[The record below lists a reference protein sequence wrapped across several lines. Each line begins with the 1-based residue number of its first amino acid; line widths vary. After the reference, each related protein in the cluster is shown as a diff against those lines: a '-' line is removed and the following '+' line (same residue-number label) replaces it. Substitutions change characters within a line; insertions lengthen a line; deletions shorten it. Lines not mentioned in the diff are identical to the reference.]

1 MLTHRRL
8 QLISILSVF
17 LSFATA
23 EARLQLCSPQTQDPE
38 ENWRPLGEVPSS
50 KLATQG
56 DLRAIPR
63 ELVEERRLVALEMKT
78 LDALFRMANEAR
90 KSGIE
95 LKVASGYRSREAQ
108 QKLIDE
114 KLASGVC
121 PETLYQTVA
130 PAKYSTHPTGRAI
143 DFSPANASF
152 AQTPAYRWLKENAVG
167 FGFKETY
174 PSARLNGIAWEPWHY
189 DFTSP

>member
-1 MLTHRRL
+1 MLVHR
-8 QLISILSVF
+8 IVNFIAILSVV
-17 LSFATA
+17 LAFATA
-23 EARLQLCSPQTQDPE
+23 EARLQFCSPQTLDPE
-38 ENWRPLGEVPSS
+38 EKWRPLGEVPSS
-50 KLATQG
+50 QLATQG
-56 DLRAIPR
+56 DLRALPR
-63 ELVEERRLVALEMKT
+63 ELVEERRLVTLDLKT
-78 LDALFRMANEAR
+78 LEALFRMANEAR

-130 PAKYSTHPTGRAI
+130 PTKYSTHPTGRAI
-143 DFSPANASF
+143 DFSPANTSF
-152 AQTPAYRWLKENAVG
+152 AQTPAYRWLKQNAAG

-174 PSARLNGIAWEPWHY
+174 SSARHHGIAWEPWHY